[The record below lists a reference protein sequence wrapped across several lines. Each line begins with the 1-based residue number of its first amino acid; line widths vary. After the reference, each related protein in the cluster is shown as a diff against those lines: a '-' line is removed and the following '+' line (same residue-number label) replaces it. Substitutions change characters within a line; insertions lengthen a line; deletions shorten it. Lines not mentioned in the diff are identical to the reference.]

1 MRLIISPA
9 KQMRLN
15 DDDIGDFGRLTRP
28 VFLER
33 AEVLRSRLAALN
45 LEELTRLL
53 KCNERIAALNYR
65 RYQEMDLSR
74 NLSPA
79 LLSYVGIQYQY
90 MAPDVFT
97 ERQYAYVRDRLKI
110 LSGLYGLLR
119 PFDGIVPYRLEMQ
132 APLSV
137 GGKKDLYGYWG
148 DAISRA
154 LMEEAEDGIILNL
167 ASREYAKTVEPYL
180 SPSFRLIHCVFGER
194 GKDGKIRVKGTQAK
208 MARGEMVRWLAE
220 RGTDRLEELKEFD
233 GLGYRYSAEESAGN
247 TAVFIKKEGLNQP

>member
-1 MRLIISPA
+1 MS
-9 KQMRLN
+9 
-15 DDDIGDFGRLTRP
+15 
-28 VFLER
+28 
-33 AEVLRSRLAALN
+33 ALN
-45 LEELTRLL
+45 GTVGNPVSAARATEKIRAYVEETYQDVYLEVP
-53 KCNERIAALNYR
+53 AADYSFK
-65 RYQEMDLSR
+65 DG
-74 NLSPA
+74 
-79 LLSYVGIQYQY
+79 SYGSLGRSSVSLDTVSY
-90 MAPDVFT
+90 T
-97 ERQYAYVRDRLKI
+97 HLYVRDRLKI

-208 MARGEMVRWLAE
+208 MAQGEMVRWLAE
-220 RGTDRLEELKEFD
+220 RGTDLSLIHI
-233 GLGYRYSAEESAGN
+233 SCAA
-247 TAVFIKKEGLNQP
+247 